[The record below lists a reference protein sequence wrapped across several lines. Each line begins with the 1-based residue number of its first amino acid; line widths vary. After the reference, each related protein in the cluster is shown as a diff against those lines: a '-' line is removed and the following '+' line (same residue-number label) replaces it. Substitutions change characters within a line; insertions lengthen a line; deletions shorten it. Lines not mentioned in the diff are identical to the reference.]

1 MLWRIWNKLSLIGTS
16 SVVDHSERRSII
28 LSNRFLIIIFLFNL
42 ALFFI
47 VLKLRG
53 PGPFANMLII
63 GNFVSLFLI
72 IALNRLGYNVL
83 ARIILSWMVSVYT
96 FGTSLISKIDV
107 SQIND
112 DQFYA
117 PRFYILMTAVIPVL
131 IFTTRHRWAL
141 AISLAG
147 SFITLLFFDVIH
159 NAFGVGY
166 YQSGYTSPGYQ
177 FITVITM
184 AGYFIVITSLLIYKH
199 ILEKY
204 EREQV
209 TFTSSLTEKNA
220 IIEEQKSRLELSN
233 EELNEELRD
242 KNKELLKSIS
252 ELRQFSYTLSHNL
265 RRPVASLL
273 GLTNII
279 EIENS
284 NIDEQTKTLLNHIK
298 ISAKDLDE
306 TISDLRNLMEVKDN
320 IEQIK
325 EPFNVT
331 EEIDKVLGVLSEDII
346 NCKAKINLEAKA
358 KSPIVSVRAYVHSIL
373 YNLISNALKFGIRG
387 NDHAID
393 IITNQDEG
401 YLNISVKDNG
411 IGMDLER
418 YGDQLFKMYKRLNTQ
433 TSGKGLGLYITH
445 YQVEALQGSIDV
457 ASAPGKG
464 TTFTVKIPI

>member
-16 SVVDHSERRSII
+16 NVLDPSEKRSII
-28 LSNRFLIIIFLFNL
+28 LSNRFLTIIFLFNL
-42 ALFFI
+42 VLFFI
-47 VLKLRG
+47 VLKFRG
-53 PGPFANMLII
+53 PGTFANMLII
-63 GNFVSLFLI
+63 GNFVSFFFI

-83 ARIILSWMVSVYT
+83 ARIIFSWMVSVYA
-96 FGTSLISKIDV
+96 FGASLISKIDV

-131 IFTTRHRWAL
+131 IFTTRRKWAL

-166 YQSGYTSPGYQ
+166 YQSGYSSPGYP
-177 FITVITM
+177 FITIITM
-184 AGYFIVITSLLIYKH
+184 AGYLIVVTSLLLYKH

-204 EREQV
+204 EREQG
-209 TFTSSLTEKNA
+209 TFTSALKEKNA
-220 IIEEQKSRLELSN
+220 IIEEQKARLELSN
-233 EELNEELRD
+233 DELNEELRA

-273 GLTNII
+273 GLTNLI

-284 NIDEQTKTLLNHIK
+284 NIDEETKTLLNHIK
-298 ISAKDLDE
+298 ISSKDLDE
-306 TISDLRNLMEVKDN
+306 TIADLRNLMEIKDN
-320 IEQIK
+320 IEQAK
-325 EPFNVT
+325 EPFKVT
-331 EEIDKVLGVLSEDII
+331 EEIDKVLSVLNEDII
-346 NCKAKINLEAKA
+346 NTKAKINLEANT

-393 IITNQDEG
+393 IITNQDES
-401 YLNISVKDNG
+401 YLNLSVKDNG
-411 IGMDLER
+411 VGMDLER

-433 TSGKGLGLYITH
+433 TSGKGLGLYITQ

>member
-1 MLWRIWNKLSLIGTS
+1 
-16 SVVDHSERRSII
+16 
-28 LSNRFLIIIFLFNL
+28 
-42 ALFFI
+42 
-47 VLKLRG
+47 
-53 PGPFANMLII
+53 
-63 GNFVSLFLI
+63 
-72 IALNRLGYNVL
+72 
-83 ARIILSWMVSVYT
+83 MVSVYT
-96 FGTSLISKIDV
+96 FGASLISKIDV

-131 IFTTRHRWAL
+131 IFTTRHRWPL

-166 YQSGYTSPGYQ
+166 YQSGYASPGYP
-177 FITVITM
+177 FITIITM
-184 AGYFIVITSLLIYKH
+184 AGYLIVVTSLLIYKH
-199 ILEKY
+199 ILVKY
-204 EREQV
+204 ESEQV
-209 TFTSSLTEKNA
+209 SLTSSLQEKNA
-220 IIEEQKSRLELSN
+220 VIEEQKSRLELSN
-233 EELNEELRD
+233 EELNEELRE

-279 EIENS
+279 EIENT
-284 NIDEQTKTLLNHIK
+284 NVDEETKKLLNHIK

-306 TISDLRNLMEVKDN
+306 TISDLRNLMEIKDD
-320 IEQIK
+320 IAQAK
-325 EPFNVT
+325 EPFDIT
-331 EEIDKVLGVLSEDII
+331 EEINKVLAVLNEDII
-346 NCKAKINLEAKA
+346 KNKVKINLESNAN
-358 KSPIVSVRAYVHSIL
+358 SQIVSIRAYVHSIL
-373 YNLISNALKFGIRG
+373 YNLISNALKFGIPG
-387 NDHAID
+387 KKQAIN
-393 IITNQDEG
+393 ITAKKDEG
-401 YLNISVKDNG
+401 FLNLSVKDNG

-433 TSGKGLGLYITH
+433 TAGKGLGLYITH
-445 YQVEALQGSIDV
+445 YQIEALKGSIDV